1 MNSGQEAALRS
12 LLGDVCTS
20 DDAASFADRWG
31 SPEPSRHRPG
41 GIRVVC
47 DPSSPFDSLEVRPW
61 TDDVTG
67 VVEIEQPEGGPP
79 LSWTEVS
86 ERFGPFRAMP
96 TLQDAEE
103 YAATWSTPGA
113 AATAFLVVGVS
124 GDVVDTIMVR
134 RDPA

>member
-20 DDAASFADRWG
+20 DDATSFADRWG

-47 DPSSPFDSLEVRPW
+47 DSSSPFDSLEVRPW

-67 VVEIEQPEGGPP
+67 VVEVELPEGGPP
-79 LSWTEVS
+79 LSWTEVN

-96 TLQDAEE
+96 TLHDSDE

>member
-1 MNSGQEAALRS
+1 MTSGQEAALRS

-20 DDAASFADRWG
+20 DDAASLADRWG
-31 SPEPSRHRPG
+31 LSEPSRRRPSG
-41 GIRVVC
+41 VRVRC
-47 DPSSPFDSLEVRPW
+47 DPDGPFDSLEIRPW

-67 VVEIEQPEGGPP
+67 VVDVEMREGEPALAWP
-79 LSWTEVS
+79 DVRD
-86 ERFGPFRAMP
+86 RFGPFRAMP
-96 TLQDAEE
+96 TLHDSEE

-124 GDVVDTIMVR
+124 GDVVDTITIR